1 MLKRIS
7 IILVVISIFFLV
19 IYFTSI
25 NQNSIRID
33 FGFVIFE
40 PSVVLGVSLIFILG
54 WIFGLLCSMVYIIKL
69 TNEQRNLKSNLKDAQ
84 SELSVLRQLPTK
96 DAN

>member
-7 IILVVISIFFLV
+7 IILVIISIFFLV

-33 FGFVIFE
+33 FGFVVFE
-40 PSVVLGVSLIFILG
+40 PSVVLGISLIFILG

-69 TNEQRNLKSNLKDAQ
+69 TNEQRNLKNNLKDAQ
-84 SELSVLRQLPTK
+84 SELSRLRQLPTK

>member
-7 IILVVISIFFLV
+7 IILVIISIFFLV

-33 FGFVIFE
+33 FGFVVFE

-54 WIFGLLCSMVYIIKL
+54 WIFGLLCLMVYIIKL

-84 SELSVLRQLPTK
+84 SELSGLRQLPTK

>member
-33 FGFVIFE
+33 FGFVVFE
-40 PSVVLGVSLIFILG
+40 PSVVLGVSSVFILG

-69 TNEQRNLKSNLKDAQ
+69 TNEQRNLRNNLKDTQ
-84 SELSVLRQLPTK
+84 SELSVLRQLPTE

>member
-7 IILVVISIFFLV
+7 IILVIISIFFLV

-33 FGFVIFE
+33 FGFVVFE

-69 TNEQRNLKSNLKDAQ
+69 TNEERKLKSNLKDAQ
-84 SELSVLRQLPTK
+84 SELSGLRQLPTK

>member
-1 MLKRIS
+1 MLKRIRF
-7 IILVVISIFFLV
+7 ILVVISIFFLV

-33 FGFVIFE
+33 IGFVVFE

-54 WIFGLLCSMVYIIKL
+54 WIFGLLSSIVYIIKL
-69 TNEQRNLKSNLKDAQ
+69 TNEQRILKSNLKDSQ
-84 SELSVLRQLPTK
+84 SELSELRQLPTK
-96 DAN
+96 FAN

>member
-7 IILVVISIFFLV
+7 IILVIISIFFLV

>member
-7 IILVVISIFFLV
+7 IILVIISIFFLV

-33 FGFVIFE
+33 FGFVVFE

-54 WIFGLLCSMVYIIKL
+54 WIFGLLCLMAYIIKL

-84 SELSVLRQLPTK
+84 SELSGLRQLPTK

>member
-33 FGFVIFE
+33 LGFVVFE

-54 WIFGLLCSMVYIIKL
+54 WIFGLLCSIAYIIKL
-69 TNEQRNLKSNLKDAQ
+69 TNEQRNLRNNLKNAQ
-84 SELSVLRQLPTK
+84 SELTGLRLLPTE

>member
-7 IILVVISIFFLV
+7 IILVIISIFFLV

-69 TNEQRNLKSNLKDAQ
+69 TNEQRNLKNNLKDAQ
-84 SELSVLRQLPTK
+84 SELSGLRQLPTK

>member
-7 IILVVISIFFLV
+7 IILVIISIFFLV

-84 SELSVLRQLPTK
+84 SELSGLRQLPTK

>member
-7 IILVVISIFFLV
+7 IILVIISIFFLV

-33 FGFVIFE
+33 FGFVVFE

-54 WIFGLLCSMVYIIKL
+54 WIFGLLCSMLYIIKL
-69 TNEQRNLKSNLKDAQ
+69 TNEQRKLKSNLKDAQ
-84 SELSVLRQLPTK
+84 SELSGLRQLPTK

>member
-33 FGFVIFE
+33 FGFVVFE

>member
-7 IILVVISIFFLV
+7 IILVIISIFFLL

-40 PSVVLGVSLIFILG
+40 SSVVLGVSLIFILG

-69 TNEQRNLKSNLKDAQ
+69 TNEQRNLRDNLKDAQ
-84 SELSVLRQLPTK
+84 SELSGLRQLPTE

>member
-7 IILVVISIFFLV
+7 IILVIISIFFLV

-33 FGFVIFE
+33 FGFVVFE

>member
-33 FGFVIFE
+33 FGFVVFE
-40 PSVVLGVSLIFILG
+40 PSVVLGVSLVFILG

-69 TNEQRNLKSNLKDAQ
+69 TNKQRNLRNNLKDSQ
-84 SELSVLRQLPTK
+84 SELSRLRQLPTE

>member
-7 IILVVISIFFLV
+7 IILVIISIFFLV

-33 FGFVIFE
+33 FGFVVFE

-69 TNEQRNLKSNLKDAQ
+69 INESRNLKSNLKDAQ
-84 SELSVLRQLPTK
+84 SELSGLRQLPTK

>member
-7 IILVVISIFFLV
+7 IILVIISIFFLV

-33 FGFVIFE
+33 FGFVVFE

-54 WIFGLLCSMVYIIKL
+54 WIFGLLCSMAYIIKL

-84 SELSVLRQLPTK
+84 SELSGLRQLPTK

>member
-69 TNEQRNLKSNLKDAQ
+69 TNESRNLKSNLKDAQ
-84 SELSVLRQLPTK
+84 SELSGLRQLPTK

>member
-84 SELSVLRQLPTK
+84 SELSGLRQLPTK

>member
-7 IILVVISIFFLV
+7 IILVIISIFFLV

-69 TNEQRNLKSNLKDAQ
+69 TNEQRNLKNNLKDAQ
-84 SELSVLRQLPTK
+84 SELRGLRQLPTK

>member
-7 IILVVISIFFLV
+7 IILVIISIFFLV

-33 FGFVIFE
+33 FGFAVFE

-54 WIFGLLCSMVYIIKL
+54 WIFGLLCLMAYIIKL
-69 TNEQRNLKSNLKDAQ
+69 TNEQRILKSNLKDAQ
-84 SELSVLRQLPTK
+84 SELNELRQLPTK

>member
-7 IILVVISIFFLV
+7 IILVIISIFFLV

-84 SELSVLRQLPTK
+84 SELSRLRQLPTK

>member
-7 IILVVISIFFLV
+7 IILVIISIFFLV

-33 FGFVIFE
+33 FGFVVFE

-54 WIFGLLCSMVYIIKL
+54 WIFGLLCLMAYIIKL
-69 TNEQRNLKSNLKDAQ
+69 TNEQRNLKNNLKDAQ
-84 SELSVLRQLPTK
+84 SELSGLRQLPTK

>member
-7 IILVVISIFFLV
+7 IILVIISIFFLV

-33 FGFVIFE
+33 FGFVVFE
-40 PSVVLGVSLIFILG
+40 PSVVLGVALIFILG
-54 WIFGLLCSMVYIIKL
+54 WIFGLLCLIVYILKL
-69 TNEQRNLKSNLKDAQ
+69 TSEQRNLKNNLKDAQ
-84 SELSVLRQLPTK
+84 SELSELRQLPTK

>member
-7 IILVVISIFFLV
+7 IILVIISIFFLV

-33 FGFVIFE
+33 FGFVVFE

-54 WIFGLLCSMVYIIKL
+54 WIFGLLCSMLYIIKL

-84 SELSVLRQLPTK
+84 SELSGLRQLPTK

>member
-7 IILVVISIFFLV
+7 IILVIISIFFLV

-33 FGFVIFE
+33 FGFVVFE

-54 WIFGLLCSMVYIIKL
+54 WIFGLLCLMAYIIKL
-69 TNEQRNLKSNLKDAQ
+69 TNEQRKLKSNLKDTQ
-84 SELSVLRQLPTK
+84 SELSELRQLPTK

>member
-7 IILVVISIFFLV
+7 IILVIISIFFLV

-33 FGFVIFE
+33 FGFVVFE

-54 WIFGLLCSMVYIIKL
+54 WIFGLLCLMLYIIKL

-84 SELSVLRQLPTK
+84 SELSGLRQLPTK